1 MSGRCP
7 ELVATAG
14 LSRFNGLAWITAFA
28 AECTVSAVLLWPRVA
43 SSEANGEV
51 FAPNFAALLWLR
63 VAAFGVNWGCIIL
76 YGIEVAVGGGVCSYL
91 WEAARWSR
99 LR

>member
-14 LSRFNGLAWITAFA
+14 LSRFNGLAWIAALAADCTVFA
-28 AECTVSAVLLWPRVA
+28 ALLWPRVA

-51 FAPNFAALLWLR
+51 FAALLWPQ
-63 VAAFGVNWGCIIL
+63 VAAFGV
-76 YGIEVAVGGGVCSYL
+76 S
-91 WEAARWSR
+91 
-99 LR
+99 

>member
-14 LSRFNGLAWITAFA
+14 LTRFNGLAWIIAFA
-28 AECTVSAVLLWPRVA
+28 ADCTVFAALLWPRVA

-51 FAPNFAALLWLR
+51 FAALLWLR
-63 VAAFGVNWGCIIL
+63 LAAFGVNWGVYHIT
-76 YGIEVAVGGGVCSYL
+76 
-91 WEAARWSR
+91 RH
-99 LR
+99 